1 MTREKQY
8 QISCEYLD
16 QLDWDKYLEKGADI
30 QNIMDEIEND
40 TDNLP
45 PMPKEFNGYVFN
57 FLNEGEFCDYLEKRG
72 LCRIMIKEKHIIWK
86 VGK

>member
-30 QNIMDEIEND
+30 HDIMEEVEND

-45 PMPKEFNGYVFN
+45 VMPKEFNGYVFN
-57 FLNEGEFCDYLEKRG
+57 FINENEFCDYLEKRG
-72 LCRIMIKEKHIIWK
+72 LCKIMIKEKHVIWK

>member
-16 QLDWDKYLEKGADI
+16 QLDWAKYLEKGVDI
-30 QNIMDEIEND
+30 HDIMEEIEND
-40 TDNLP
+40 TNNLP
-45 PMPKEFNGYVFN
+45 VMPKEFNGHVFN
-57 FLNEGEFCDYLEKRG
+57 FINEDEFCDYLEKRG
-72 LCRIMIKEKHIIWK
+72 LCKIMVKEKHIIWK